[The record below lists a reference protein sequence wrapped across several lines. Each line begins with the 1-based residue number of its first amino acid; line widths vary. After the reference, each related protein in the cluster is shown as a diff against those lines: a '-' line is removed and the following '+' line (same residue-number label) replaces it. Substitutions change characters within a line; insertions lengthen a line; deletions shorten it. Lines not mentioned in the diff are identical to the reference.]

1 MRRTFLAL
9 AGFGLLWLSTAAAA
23 QTGAPQ
29 PPAQP
34 GGAPPR
40 QMPGMPAPPRDN
52 PQEKTGT
59 AVLSGRVMATETG
72 KPLRRA
78 LVRASSQETPQ
89 GRTVSTDA
97 DGRWQLKSLPAG
109 NYRVTIGKG
118 GYVDIS
124 YGQLR
129 PFEAGKVLELAD
141 GQTIEKVDVSLP
153 RAGVITGRVLDEF
166 GEPLTGAR
174 VQPLRYRYVGGQRR
188 LTPLGIGDMT
198 DDIGQFRLHGLSPG
212 EYFIS
217 AQMSPGLMFGQS
229 DDKVGYGTTYFPGT
243 AVQAEAQRVRVAVG
257 QETAQ
262 INIAMATSRVATISG
277 TAVSSSGR
285 PVTRGLLMLS
295 SNVGGANMTTMGTSL
310 KPDGSFLFSN
320 ISPGDY
326 RIQIQHTPNADDAVI
341 ISTGGGPGTE
351 TGSVAVTVTGS
362 DITGL
367 TIVTTPG
374 ASASG
379 RVVFE
384 GTAKPAF
391 APAALNVTA
400 TPAEFGTMMM
410 SGAVRV
416 RDDWTF
422 EASGLNER
430 RRFRVNTPPPGWYL
444 KSVNYENS
452 DITDAGIDFKE
463 GQQVA
468 GIEIVLTQRATDVSG
483 TVQDSR
489 ARPITDFVVVVFSP
503 DSSKWGYMTRYVR
516 TVRPN
521 QEGRFSIKGLP
532 PEEYCLI
539 ALDYLEA
546 GEEGD
551 PEQLEKWKTNAT
563 RVTLADGEA
572 KTLTLKLNQ

>member
-1 MRRTFLAL
+1 MRRTLCAL
-9 AGFGLLWLSTAAAA
+9 AGSGLLSISLASA
-23 QTGAPQ
+23 QV
-29 PPAQP
+29 PAQP
-34 GGAPPR
+34 GPPPPPPR
-40 QMPGMPAPPRDN
+40 TMPGMPAPPRDN

-59 AVLSGRVMATETG
+59 AVLSGRVVATDTG

-97 DGRWQLKSLPAG
+97 DGRWQLKTLPAG
-109 NYRVTIGKG
+109 SYRVSVSKG

-174 VQPLRYRYVGGQRR
+174 VQPMRYRYVGGQRR
-188 LTPLGIGDMT
+188 LGPIAIGDTT

-212 EYFIS
+212 DYFIS
-217 AQMSPGLMFGQS
+217 AQMQSGLMFGQS

-243 AVQAEAQRVRVAVG
+243 AVQADAQRVRVAIG

-262 INIAMATSRVATISG
+262 INITMATSRVATISG
-277 TAVSSSGR
+277 TATSFSGR
-285 PVTRGLLMLS
+285 PISRGLLMLS
-295 SNVGGANMTTMGTSL
+295 SNLGGPNMVTMGTSL

-326 RIQIQHTPNADDAVI
+326 RIQVQHTPNADDTVMFTNSGA
-341 ISTGGGPGTE
+341 PGTE
-351 TGSVAVTVTGS
+351 TGSVSVTVTGN
-362 DITGL
+362 DISGL
-367 TIVTTPG
+367 TIVTSPG
-374 ASASG
+374 ATAAG
-379 RVVFE
+379 RVTFE
-384 GTAKPAF
+384 GMAKPTV
-391 APAALNVTA
+391 APAALNVSA
-400 TPAEFGTMMM
+400 APIEFGMMM
-410 SGAVRV
+410 MGGSVRV

-422 EASGLNER
+422 EATGLTER
-430 RRFRVNTPPPGWYL
+430 RRFRVNTPPQGWYL
-444 KSVNYENS
+444 KSVSHEGN
-452 DITDAGIDFKE
+452 DITDTGVDFKE
-463 GQQVA
+463 GQQVG
-468 GIEIVLTQRATDVSG
+468 GIEIVLTQRVTDVSG

-489 ARPITDFVVVVFSP
+489 ARPITDFVVVAFSP
-503 DSSKWGYMTRYVR
+503 DSTKWGFMTRYVR

-532 PEEYCLI
+532 PDEYYLI
-539 ALDYLEA
+539 ALDYLEM

-551 PEQLEKWKTNAT
+551 PEQLEKWKANAT
-563 RVTLADGEA
+563 RVTLADGEP
-572 KTLTLKLNQ
+572 KSLTLKLNQ

>member
-1 MRRTFLAL
+1 
-9 AGFGLLWLSTAAAA
+9 
-23 QTGAPQ
+23 
-29 PPAQP
+29 
-34 GGAPPR
+34 
-40 QMPGMPAPPRDN
+40 MPGMPAPPRDN

-59 AVLSGRVMATETG
+59 AVLSGRVVATDTG

-97 DGRWQLKSLPAG
+97 DGRWQLKTLPAG
-109 NYRVTIGKG
+109 SYRVSVSKG

-174 VQPLRYRYVGGQRR
+174 VQPMRYRYVGGQRR
-188 LTPLGIGDMT
+188 LGPIAIGDTT

-212 EYFIS
+212 DYFIS
-217 AQMSPGLMFGQS
+217 AQMQSGLMFGQS

-243 AVQAEAQRVRVAVG
+243 TVQAEAQRVRVAIG

-262 INIAMATSRVATISG
+262 INITMATSRVATISG
-277 TAVSSSGR
+277 TAVSFSGR
-285 PVTRGLLMLS
+285 PISRGLLMLS
-295 SNVGGANMTTMGTSL
+295 SNIGGPNMVTMGTSL
-310 KPDGSFLFSN
+310 KPDGSFVFSN

-326 RIQIQHTPNADDAVI
+326 RIQVQHTPNADDTVMFTNSGA
-341 ISTGGGPGTE
+341 PGTE
-351 TGSVAVTVTGS
+351 TGSVSVTVTGN
-362 DITGL
+362 DISGL
-367 TIVTTPG
+367 TIVTSPG
-374 ASASG
+374 ATASG
-379 RVVFE
+379 RVTFE
-384 GTAKPAF
+384 GTAKPTV
-391 APAALNVTA
+391 APAALNVSA
-400 TPAEFGTMMM
+400 APIEFGMMMMM
-410 SGAVRV
+410 SGTVRV

-422 EASGLNER
+422 EATGLTER
-430 RRFRVNTPPPGWYL
+430 RRFRVNTPPQGWYL
-444 KSVNYENS
+444 KSVSHEGN
-452 DITDAGIDFKE
+452 DITDTGIDFKE
-463 GQQVA
+463 GQQVG
-468 GIEIVLTQRATDVSG
+468 GIDIVLTQRVTDVSG

-489 ARPITDFVVVVFSP
+489 AKPITDFVVVAFSP
-503 DSSKWGYMTRYVR
+503 DSTKWGFMTRYVR

-532 PEEYCLI
+532 PDEYYLI
-539 ALDYLEA
+539 ALDYLEM

-551 PEQLEKWKTNAT
+551 PEQLEKWKANAT
-563 RVTLADGEA
+563 RVTLADGEP
-572 KTLTLKLNQ
+572 KSLTLKLNQ